1 MASLKYS
8 AEPLLNLTRIPK
20 KKQVIDFVRAKLEEN
35 KSEEAKLLINK
46 ILELY
51 ETSTGFNIS
60 QLSKVRIRRMKA
72 EHYKEM
78 ILSLNEELNSI
89 LCSHEFKQLDDSQEP
104 ESNLYSKISQLTND
118 LQVHPT
124 YSMIDEAGEIENQ
137 ISDNNESELLLHLYK
152 TSREFY
158 SNSTPKDKLDN
169 FLKKYD
175 QVFLQSKNNYLRT
188 KYSFVL
194 KSLEQDKLLGCL
206 NTAEAENLYKN
217 YEALLIVETIE
228 EYKFELLLSILRC
241 GVLLPSSV
249 VLLKTYIKQAEDE
262 IENNFSSTYQGFSYL
277 NYFIALY
284 SSKASKPYRLKLLNE
299 YEKSIS
305 VDFTAEKA
313 KIKISKGIILLHF
326 SDYNEAKKS
335 FNSAEHL
342 IYKTSWK
349 NIEGR
354 SAWRSIC
361 YWRKYIF
368 AEMIFNKDQMYNPAM
383 FYDLEKIIND
393 TSTNRQDSFQIKN
406 EIEGLRDFLCHK
418 WISALE
424 KYESANQYYVAPY
437 YPNDYYFNQAM
448 ICIIN
453 EKNESKFINKL
464 KASESIFFSTTAI
477 ELLKKAKIFYKENK
491 STDIYEIED
500 QQQNNYRF

>member
-1 MASLKYS
+1 MASMKYS

-20 KKQVIDFVRAKLEEN
+20 KKQVIDFVRTKLEEN
-35 KSEEAKLLINK
+35 KSDEAKLLVNK

-51 ETSTGFNIS
+51 ETSTGFNAS

-78 ILSLNEELNSI
+78 ILSLDEELKSI
-89 LCSHEFKQLDDSQEP
+89 ISSHEFKQLNDSQEP
-104 ESNLYSKISQLTND
+104 ESNLYTKIGQLTTD
-118 LQVHPT
+118 LMVHPT
-124 YSMIDEAGEIENQ
+124 YSMIDEASEIENH

-152 TSREFY
+152 KSREFY
-158 SNSTPKDKLDN
+158 SNSTSKDKLDD

-188 KYSFVL
+188 KYSFIL

-206 NTAEAENLYKN
+206 NTAEAEILFKN
-217 YEALLIVETIE
+217 YEELLIVEKIE
-228 EYKFELLLSILRC
+228 EYKFELLLSLLRC
-241 GVLLPSSV
+241 GILLPNSV
-249 VLLKTYIKQAEDE
+249 VLLKTYIKHAEDE

-284 SSKASKPYRLKLLNE
+284 SSKTSKPYRLKLLNE

-305 VDFTAEKA
+305 EDFTAEKA
-313 KIKISKGIILLHF
+313 KIKISNGIVHLHF
-326 SDYNEAKKS
+326 ADYNEAKKC
-335 FNSAEHL
+335 FNAAEHF

-354 SAWRSIC
+354 NAWRSIC

-368 AEMIFNKDQMYNPAM
+368 AEMIFSKDPMYNPTM

-393 TSTNRQDSFQIKN
+393 TSANQKNSFQIKN
-406 EIEGLRDFLCHK
+406 EIEGLKDFLCHK
-418 WISALE
+418 WMSALE
-424 KYESANQYYVAPY
+424 KYESANQYYEAPF
-437 YPNDYYFNQAM
+437 YPNDYYFNEAM